1 VNEFLRGEFGELTFD
16 RMAAIQT
23 WTPGFLHLGWTQ
35 WLILAGY
42 IVAAG
47 LCFRSGAAC
56 FRRDSQVWKGWRQ
69 ALTTS
74 FQTLLS
80 SFRGSPAPQNR
91 KIAALW
97 FLAGSCLAFLAVN
110 RALGL
115 DTGLTILFRNI
126 ALREG
131 WYADRRIFQLL
142 AVLLLAAGV
151 VLVLLLGRWLNG
163 RIPYLELRIVLVAT
177 LLLLGFVAIRACSFH
192 DVDAVLARTLAGF
205 RLGGLAEFAAILLV
219 AVSAFLFRRR
229 NMSVDRHS

>member
-1 VNEFLRGEFGELTFD
+1 LRRRIGELTFVP
-16 RMAAIQT
+16 MAGMQT
-23 WTPGFLHLGWTQ
+23 WTPGFFHLGWTQ

-42 IVAAG
+42 IAAAG
-47 LCFRSGAAC
+47 LCWRSGAAC

-69 ALTTS
+69 ALTIS
-74 FQTLLS
+74 LKALVGA
-80 SFRGSPAPQNR
+80 FRGSPTPQNQ

-97 FLAGSCLAFLAVN
+97 FLAGSCLTLLALN

-115 DTGLTILFRNI
+115 DSGLTILVRNI

-131 WYADRRIFQLL
+131 WYAGRRVFQLL

-151 VLVLLLGRWLNG
+151 ILALLLGRWFANG
-163 RIPYLELRIVLVAT
+163 KIPFLELRIVLVAT

-192 DVDAVLARTLAGF
+192 YLDEFLGRTLAGF

-219 AVSAFLFRRR
+219 AASAVLFHRR
-229 NMSVDRHS
+229 NISVDRLDRAS